1 MCVIRTHRDRASRED
16 SRRFV
21 ESNLDYAS
29 IEFERERRVIIFGE
43 QCFEVHHGVS
53 EPVFCRLLEVSKH
66 RTDNNL
72 MVGNPRQRVPYSCFS
87 KPSGAGLVATSK
99 AFCECWRII
108 AERAFLIVSPLPLT
122 SFDPTPPNREMRFFL
137 YPISRL
143 SWNVRR
149 SCAPFRLFS
158 WPAIQLRIWRSLIT
172 EQLDGEEQLIG
183 RLSCLRGPAFA
194 TPHLCPFSGARV
206 VRASWW

>member
-72 MVGNPRQRVPYSCFS
+72 MVGNPRQRAAIVCYRE
-87 KPSGAGLVATSK
+87 PSGAGWVA
-99 AFCECWRII
+99 
-108 AERAFLIVSPLPLT
+108 
-122 SFDPTPPNREMRFFL
+122 
-137 YPISRL
+137 
-143 SWNVRR
+143 
-149 SCAPFRLFS
+149 
-158 WPAIQLRIWRSLIT
+158 
-172 EQLDGEEQLIG
+172 
-183 RLSCLRGPAFA
+183 
-194 TPHLCPFSGARV
+194 
-206 VRASWW
+206 